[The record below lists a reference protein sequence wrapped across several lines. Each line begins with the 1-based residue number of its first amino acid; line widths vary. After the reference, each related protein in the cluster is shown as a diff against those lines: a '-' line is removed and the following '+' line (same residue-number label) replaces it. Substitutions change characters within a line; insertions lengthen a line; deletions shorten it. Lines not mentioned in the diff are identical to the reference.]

1 VAAFI
6 FDMDGVLTDTVEY
19 HYQSWRRLAAELKIS
34 FTREDNQKLLGRS
47 RPDSLKI
54 FLQGRPI
61 VEAEFQQLLLKKNE
75 YFLNLI
81 QHFSPADLLP
91 GVNALLTAIKQA
103 GFKMAVASSSRNT
116 EFILSRLG
124 IIASFDS
131 ISDSNRIV
139 RAKPAPDLFFD
150 AASRLG
156 AAPGA
161 CVVFEDSTAG
171 VVAGLAAG
179 MLVVGIGPK
188 DLVDR
193 AHLRYPSM
201 DKVNLKEILAYRP

>member
-19 HYQSWRRLAAELKIS
+19 HYQSWRQLAMELKIP

-54 FLQGRPI
+54 FLQGRP
-61 VEAEFQQLLLKKNE
+61 VAEGEFQQLLVKKNE
-75 YFLNLI
+75 YFLDLI

-91 GVNALLTAIKQA
+91 GVKTLLTAIKQA

-131 ISDSNRIV
+131 ISDSNRIS
-139 RAKPAPDLFFD
+139 RAKPAPDLFLD
-150 AASRLG
+150 AANRLK
-156 AAPGA
+156 AAPEA

-171 VVAGLAAG
+171 VAAGVAAG

-188 DLVDR
+188 ELVEQ
-193 AHLRYPSM
+193 AHLRYQSM
-201 DKVNLKEILAYRP
+201 AKVNLEEILAYRL